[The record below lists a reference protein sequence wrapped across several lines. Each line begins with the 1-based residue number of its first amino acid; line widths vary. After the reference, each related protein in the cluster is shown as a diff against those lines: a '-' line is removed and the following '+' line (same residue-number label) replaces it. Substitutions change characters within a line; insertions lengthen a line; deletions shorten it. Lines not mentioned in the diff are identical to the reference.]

1 MSEDKDQGRVSRRK
15 FLEAGSAVL
24 VAAAGI
30 QVAQGQEKT
39 PIRSAD
45 HHLPDESQP
54 VRTNDPLDKENSS
67 SVWSPETDA
76 GGQPPFK

>member
-1 MSEDKDQGRVSRRK
+1 MLEDKDQAKVSRRR
-15 FLEAGSAVL
+15 FLAAGSAVL
-24 VAAAGI
+24 VAAAGM

-54 VRTNDPLDKENSS
+54 VRPNDPLDKENPS
-67 SVWSPETDA
+67 SVWAPETDA
-76 GGQPPFK
+76 GGQPPF